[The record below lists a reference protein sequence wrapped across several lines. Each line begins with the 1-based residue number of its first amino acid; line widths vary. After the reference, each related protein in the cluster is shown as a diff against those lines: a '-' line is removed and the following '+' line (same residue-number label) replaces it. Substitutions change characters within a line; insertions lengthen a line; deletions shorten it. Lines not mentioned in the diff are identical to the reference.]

1 MCVLFYFL
9 VLLDHVLFTNL
20 FNFIYCI
27 HHPIVVVANRNQ
39 REFHLV
45 SILSESERCVHDLSI
60 CLRQSTASGS
70 SLSSALMKEK
80 ERQLIFWERRHRL
93 LQRLKRGLDL
103 LEPPPSPLSVH
114 VEVVGSTSLLVHY
127 FPPIR
132 LQEKNIITKYKSN
145 NNLTFKLKKKL
156 YLKLICFLLLFLLW
170 CLNFSLSLS
179 FLSQF
184 QLNGVIIHLKQSLD
198 RSKFTILPQN
208 MNT

>member
-1 MCVLFYFL
+1 MCVCFLFYFL

-132 LQEKNIITKYKSN
+132 LQEKKNIITKYKSN
-145 NNLTFKLKKKL
+145 NNLTFKLKKKVVL
-156 YLKLICFLLLFLLW
+156 ETNLFFIVVFVVVLKLFPLFYP
-170 CLNFSLSLS
+170 NFS
-179 FLSQF
+179 
-184 QLNGVIIHLKQSLD
+184 
-198 RSKFTILPQN
+198 
-208 MNT
+208 